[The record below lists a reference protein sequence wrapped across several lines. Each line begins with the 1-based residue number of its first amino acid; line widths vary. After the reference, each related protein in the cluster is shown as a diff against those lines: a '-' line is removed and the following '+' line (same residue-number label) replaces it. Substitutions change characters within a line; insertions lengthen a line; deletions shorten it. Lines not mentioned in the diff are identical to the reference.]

1 MPRQTLRIQL
11 DLQEAEGQEVAPD
24 RGATSVVSRLRKHP
38 TIKKDVSTMGSIQCL
53 IIPADLD
60 VLVQTME
67 LERGD
72 IRTMQGIVDGHFQ
85 VLELEAQKASMFVNE
100 EGKNIGLKMN
110 QRATMLLW
118 LSDSVWRF
126 QDVVAGNVFIIG
138 PPDDE
143 GASTSVPQELVDL
156 LFSTEKYKGEVT
168 TLNDEDSWSSNNL
181 EFPDYWEAAHSVL
194 ELASRW
200 RMVSNCRV
208 IAA

>member
-1 MPRQTLRIQL
+1 M
-11 DLQEAEGQEVAPD
+11 
-24 RGATSVVSRLRKHP
+24 
-38 TIKKDVSTMGSIQCL
+38 KKIRCIV
-53 IIPADLD
+53 IPVDLD
-60 VLVQTME
+60 VEVDT
-67 LERGD
+67 LEFFEGD
-72 IRTMQGIVDGHFQ
+72 LSAMQGIVDGRFQ

-143 GASTSVPQELVDL
+143 GDSTSVPQELVDL

-168 TLNDEDSWSSNNL
+168 TLSDEDSWSSNNL
-181 EFPDYWEAAHSVL
+181 EFTDYWDAAHSVL
-194 ELASRW
+194 ELSSRW
-200 RMVSNCRV
+200 QLVKEARV
-208 IAA
+208 VAA

>member
-1 MPRQTLRIQL
+1 
-11 DLQEAEGQEVAPD
+11 
-24 RGATSVVSRLRKHP
+24 
-38 TIKKDVSTMGSIQCL
+38 MGSIQCL

-67 LERGD
+67 LEQGD
-72 IRTMQGIVDGHFQ
+72 IKTMQGIVDGRFQ

-143 GASTSVPQELVDL
+143 GDSTSVPQELVDL

-168 TLNDEDSWSSNNL
+168 TLSDEDSWSSNSL
-181 EFPDYWEAAHSVL
+181 EFTDYWDAAHSVL

-200 RMVSNCRV
+200 QLVKEARV
-208 IAA
+208 VAA